1 VPSGQFFTQD
11 GCVLFYRSTY
21 REFILR
27 AAIGI
32 DLVSNAVIQSQ
43 NAFVVQIS
51 NSHELSPIRDYLLL
65 DFSPI
70 STRRRM
76 ASERVVSFAAAQ
88 ASTLAIDPA
97 GILATIWGSLP
108 VGGRPL
114 FLGITFIDFFII

>member
-1 VPSGQFFTQD
+1 M
-11 GCVLFYRSTY
+11 
-21 REFILR
+21 LR

-70 STRRRM
+70 STSRRM
-76 ASERVVSFAAAQ
+76 ASESEGMSGWFSAQ
-88 ASTLAIDPA
+88 RIISARIA
-97 GILATIWGSLP
+97 GSARKPIIGVIP
-108 VGGRPL
+108 VAGRPADFCL
-114 FLGITFIDFFII
+114 ADIAFFINFCLA